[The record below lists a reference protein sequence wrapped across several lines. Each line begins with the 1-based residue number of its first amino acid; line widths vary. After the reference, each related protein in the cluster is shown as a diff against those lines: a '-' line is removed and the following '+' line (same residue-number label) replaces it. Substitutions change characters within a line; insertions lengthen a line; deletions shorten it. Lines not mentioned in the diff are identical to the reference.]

1 MVRVAVSVTGEN
13 AKNDNKQT
21 EYTLISEPKKQPR
34 LIKFF
39 SARSK
44 VMKYNH

>member
-13 AKNDNKQT
+13 AKNDKQT